1 MSIYFDNAS
10 TTFLNKKVYFYI
22 KKLLKNKIYNP
33 SSLYSKGLKYKYLI
47 EKTKI
52 LISKYLNVSSNE
64 IFFTSSGTESN
75 NFVIYIS
82 IFFLNIKYI
91 ITTKMEHN
99 SLLKIINYFKNKK
112 IKCFYLKNDKK
123 GDINYYELNNYI
135 NKYNKKKILVSLMHV
150 NNEIGNIYNINLIIK
165 ICKKYNNV
173 FLHSD
178 IVQSIGYLNVNI
190 KKLDFATISLHKIHG
205 PLGLGIIYKNKN
217 IFLKNGFI
225 MGGNQE
231 NYLRAGTENI
241 YAILSSKIIFKDL
254 FFNKNKYNKNIF
266 LLKKYLLKQLLIH
279 IKGIKFNGYSNNFN
293 KSINTILNI
302 RLPIKNNLLLFL
314 MDKYYKIF
322 ISYGSSCNKIDN
334 INIYSHVLKNILNY
348 NNLHN
353 FTSIRLSFSYLNTLK
368 EIDNFIISLKDILY
382 NKKKYDY

>member
-10 TTFLNKKVYFYI
+10 TTFLNKKVYLYI
-22 KKLLKNKIYNP
+22 KKILKNKIYNP
-33 SSLYSKGLKYKYLI
+33 SSLYSRGLKYKFLI

-52 LISKYLNVSSNE
+52 LISKYLNISSNE

-75 NFVIYIS
+75 NFIIYIS

-99 SLLKIINYFKNKK
+99 SLLKIINFFNFKKK
-112 IKCFYLKNDKK
+112 IKCIYLKNNKK
-123 GDINYYELNNYI
+123 GDINYYELENYI

-150 NNEIGNIYNINLIIK
+150 NNEIGNIYDINLIIK

-178 IVQSIGYLNVNI
+178 IIQSIGYLNINI

-205 PLGLGIIYKNKN
+205 PLGLGIVYKNKN
-217 IFLKNGFI
+217 IFLKKGFI

-231 NYLRAGTENI
+231 NNLRSGTENI
-241 YAILSSKIIFKDL
+241 YSILSSKIIFKDIY
-254 FFNKNKYNKNIF
+254 FKKKSRYRNIF
-266 LLKKYLLKQLLIH
+266 LFKKYFIKKLLIN
-279 IKGIKFNGYSNNFN
+279 IKNIKFNGNSSNLD

-314 MDKYYKIF
+314 MDKYYKTF
-322 ISYGSSCNKIDN
+322 ISYGSSCDKIN
-334 INIYSHVLKNILNY
+334 NENIYSHVLSNILSFK
-348 NNLHN
+348 NLHKY
-353 FTSIRLSFSYLNTLK
+353 TSIRLSFNYLNTKK
-368 EIDNFIISLKDILY
+368 EIDNFIIFLKEILY
-382 NKKKYDY
+382 KNIYNY